1 MASSCIPGAL
11 CGSQAMLLNVLTGS
25 ASAVQAVELSDSVSS
40 PVWWTQWAHTYSL
53 GPREAEMGY
62 IVLSLYGSLEM
73 VAVRVK
79 DFNIPWT

>member
-1 MASSCIPGAL
+1 MTQC
-11 CGSQAMLLNVLTGS
+11 
-25 ASAVQAVELSDSVSS
+25 
-40 PVWWTQWAHTYSL
+40 PVPYGGYS
-53 GPREAEMGY
+53 EAEMGY